1 MEELTQEGGLAAG
14 TAFGDYEVVEI
25 LGSGGM
31 GQVWKARHRTLE
43 RDVAL
48 KILFP
53 RLAADEFFVSR
64 FLKEARS
71 AARLNHPNIV
81 QIYDFGKVGSQYYLA
96 MEYVDGRSLGRLLKN
111 WGPFAEAQAVALM
124 RQACVALSVAHGAG
138 IIHRDVKPENFM
150 LTRKGQLKLVDL
162 GLAKRTDD
170 EAGHSLTGL
179 SAGTPHYISPEQI
192 EGRRDVDGRS
202 DIYSLGGTLFH
213 LVTGQPPFPG
223 PSSPVIMSRH
233 LNDRRPDPR
242 GIVPGL
248 SAGLAAVIMKMMAK
262 SRDDRYADVFALDAD
277 LYRLQTGEFVD
288 AEGET
293 MIGQSKPEPPTRT
306 EEIPDLR
313 AALSSPRF
321 TRPMPALS
329 RDDVYAAPAPIQPG
343 PPPGSAPPPPP
354 PPGSGPSASRPESDA
369 DPAPSVPSGWD
380 PWLLTRLEERLAPL
394 VGPLARV
401 LVRRTAKTSNDL
413 RQLVD
418 RLAAQVPDEVAR
430 KRFAAA
436 ALSEVGVTPPSRP
449 GSTTRLPSPE
459 VTAPTRLS
467 GGVTPAGSPTS
478 YGGGLSD
485 ADLARATEALAPIVG
500 PLAKVLV
507 RKAAKEA
514 TGWTDL
520 VELLCGALDSDPD
533 RRRLRQA
540 LKP

>member
-1 MEELTQEGGLAAG
+1 MEERTQDGGLVAG
-14 TAFGDYEVVEI
+14 SLFGDYEVVEI

-48 KILFP
+48 KVLFP
-53 RLAADEFFVSR
+53 KLASDEFFVSR

-81 QIYDFGKVGSQYYLA
+81 QIYDFGKVGSQYFLA

-111 WGPFAEAQAVALM
+111 WGPFPEPQAVALM

-138 IIHRDVKPENFM
+138 IVHRDVKPENFM

-170 EAGHSLTGL
+170 EPGHSLTGM

-242 GIVPGL
+242 SLAPGL
-248 SAGLAAVIMKMMAK
+248 SAGLATVIQRMMAR
-262 SRDDRYADVFALDAD
+262 SRDDRYPDVFALDAD
-277 LYRLQTGEFVD
+277 LYRLQTGEAVD
-288 AEGET
+288 SEGET
-293 MIGQSKPEPPTRT
+293 MVGKVKPEPPTRT
-306 EEIPDLR
+306 EEIPDLK

-321 TRPMPALS
+321 TRPMPALA
-329 RDDVYAAPAPIQPG
+329 RDDPYAPSAVPVAVP
-343 PPPGSAPPPPP
+343 APPPAPP
-354 PPGSGPSASRPESDA
+354 RTGPSASRPEA
-369 DPAPSVPSGWD
+369 EGEPAPSVPSGWD
-380 PWLLTRLEERLAPL
+380 TWILTRLEERLAPL

-401 LVRRTAKTSNDL
+401 LVRRTAKSSGDI

-418 RLAAQVPDEVAR
+418 RLAAQVPDEADR
-430 KRFAAA
+430 KRFVAASLA
-436 ALSEVGVTPPSRP
+436 EVGITPASRP
-449 GSTTRLPSPE
+449 AGSTSLPAPE
-459 VTAPTRLS
+459 TTAPTQLR
-467 GGVTPAGSPTS
+467 GGSAPAGAPASPAASVTE
-478 YGGGLSD
+478 
-485 ADLARATEALAPIVG
+485 ADLARAAEALAPMVG
-500 PLAKVLV
+500 PLARVLV
-507 RKAAKEA
+507 RKAAKDA
-514 TGWTDL
+514 NGWLDL
-520 VELLCGALDSDPD
+520 VERLCGALESDAD
-533 RRRLRQA
+533 RRKLRLA
-540 LKP
+540 LK

>member
-1 MEELTQEGGLAAG
+1 MEERTQDGGLVAG
-14 TAFGDYEVVEI
+14 SPFGDYEVVEI

-48 KILFP
+48 KVLFP

-111 WGPFAEAQAVALM
+111 WGPFPEGQAVALM

-138 IIHRDVKPENFM
+138 IVHRDVKPENFM

-170 EAGHSLTGL
+170 EPGHSLTGM

-242 GIVPGL
+242 SLVPGL
-248 SAGLAAVIMKMMAK
+248 SAGLATVIQRMMAR
-262 SRDDRYADVFALDAD
+262 SRDDRYPDVFALDAD
-277 LYRLQTGEFVD
+277 LYRLQTGEAVD
-288 AEGET
+288 SEGET
-293 MIGQSKPEPPTRT
+293 MVGKAKPEPPTRT
-306 EEIPDLR
+306 EEIPDLK

-321 TRPMPALS
+321 TRPTPALA
-329 RDDVYAAPAPIQPG
+329 RDDPYAPSAVPVASPAP
-343 PPPGSAPPPPP
+343 APPPPAP
-354 PPGSGPSASRPESDA
+354 RAGPSASRPETDGE
-369 DPAPSVPSGWD
+369 PAPSVPSGWD
-380 PWLLTRLEERLAPL
+380 GWLLTRLEEKLAPY

-401 LVRRTAKTSNDL
+401 LVRRAAKSSGDL
-413 RQLVD
+413 RQLID
-418 RLAAQVPDEVAR
+418 GLAAQVSDESDR
-430 KRFAAA
+430 KRFTAA
-436 ALSEVGVTPPSRP
+436 ALAEVGITPASRPAGATGLAKPDATGPTQLRGGVTPPAGPAS
-449 GSTTRLPSPE
+449 S
-459 VTAPTRLS
+459 AA
-467 GGVTPAGSPTS
+467 GVTE
-478 YGGGLSD
+478 
-485 ADLARATEALAPIVG
+485 ADMARAVEALAPMVG
-500 PLAKVLV
+500 PLARVLV
-507 RKAAKEA
+507 RKAAKDA
-514 TGWTDL
+514 DGWLDL
-520 VELLCGALDSDPD
+520 VERLCGALDSDAD
-533 RRRLRQA
+533 RRKLRLA
-540 LKP
+540 LK